1 MTEREKLCDLIDN
14 ARVRCETYNRSGMPR
29 NMYEARMVAEDHI
42 DCLVEYLLALGV
54 QLPEWTPVTE
64 RLPIEEY
71 NEYKERW
78 QDDEDPAFLVMI
90 EHAVLP
96 NRLYFDGEHW
106 YQEMHGCIYPYK
118 VTHWMNMPEPPAKD

>member
-1 MTEREKLCDLIDN
+1 MTDREKLADILENLDTHGCAECQNCAMLRYGLECDDRCFAEKTADYLI
-14 ARVRCETYNRSGMPR
+14 A
-29 NMYEARMVAEDHI
+29 H
-42 DCLVEYLLALGV
+42 GV
-54 QLPEWTPVTE
+54 STSTWIPVTE
-64 RLPIEEY
+64 RLPLEEY

-78 QDDEDPAFLVMI
+78 RDDEDPAFLVMI
-90 EHAVLP
+90 EYAVLP

>member
-1 MTEREKLCDLIDN
+1 MTDREKLADILENLDTYGCAERQNCAMLRYGLECDDRCFAEKTADYLI
-14 ARVRCETYNRSGMPR
+14 A
-29 NMYEARMVAEDHI
+29 H
-42 DCLVEYLLALGV
+42 GV
-54 QLPEWTPVTE
+54 STSTWVPVTE
-64 RLPIEEY
+64 RLPLEEY

-106 YQEMHGCIYPYK
+106 YQEMHGCVYPYE
-118 VTHWMNMPEPPAKD
+118 VTHWMNMPEPPARD